1 MCLFES
7 AQWPSEGVTVMNTDR
22 KTAAHADLAYLREM
36 AEAGA
41 KAPLLGGRFM
51 VWWGGLTGLVAFVHW
66 LIITGTL
73 DFGAQALWPLWLG
86 YMVLGSVGSA
96 VLGWS
101 LRNKPGTGSMGN
113 RVQQVLWPVLGGCI
127 GLYFTGLVAGMA
139 LGLVP
144 IELVNTM
151 MPVAFLAYGAGWM
164 VDALLS
170 RERLL
175 LIPAIVTLLGG
186 FAGAALVMTPW
197 VYLVASA
204 GMLLGTFIPG
214 FFLMARE
221 PRDVV

>member
-1 MCLFES
+1 
-7 AQWPSEGVTVMNTDR
+7 MNTDR
-22 KTAAHADLAYLREM
+22 KTAANADLAYLREM

-51 VWWGGLTGLVAFVHW
+51 VWWGGLTGSVTLVHW
-66 LIITGTL
+66 LILTDAL

-86 YMVLGSVGSA
+86 YMILGSIGSA

-101 LRNKPGTGSMGN
+101 LRNKPGAGSMGN
-113 RVQQVLWPVLGGCI
+113 RVQQVMWPVLGGSI
-127 GLYFTGLVAGMA
+127 GLYFAGLSTGIAT
-139 LGLVP
+139 GLVP
-144 IELVNTM
+144 IILINTM

-170 RERLL
+170 REKLL
-175 LIPAIVTLLGG
+175 LVPAIITLAAA
-186 FAGAALVMTPW
+186 FAGAVFVTTAW
-197 VYLVASA
+197 VYLIASA

-221 PRDVV
+221 PREVI

>member
-1 MCLFES
+1 
-7 AQWPSEGVTVMNTDR
+7 
-22 KTAAHADLAYLREM
+22 
-36 AEAGA
+36 
-41 KAPLLGGRFM
+41 
-51 VWWGGLTGLVAFVHW
+51 
-66 LIITGTL
+66 
-73 DFGAQALWPLWLG
+73 
-86 YMVLGSVGSA
+86 
-96 VLGWS
+96 
-101 LRNKPGTGSMGN
+101 
-113 RVQQVLWPVLGGCI
+113 
-127 GLYFTGLVAGMA
+127 
-139 LGLVP
+139 
-144 IELVNTM
+144 

>member
-1 MCLFES
+1 M
-7 AQWPSEGVTVMNTDR
+7 TTDR
-22 KTAAHADLAYLREM
+22 KTAGNADLAYLREM

-51 VWWGGLTGLVAFVHW
+51 VWWGGLTGAVALAHW

-73 DFGAQALWPLWLG
+73 DFGPQALWPLWLG
-86 YMVLGSVGSA
+86 YMVLGSAGSA
-96 VLGWS
+96 LLGWS

-113 RVQQVLWPVLGGCI
+113 RVQQVMWPVLGGVI
-127 GLYFTGLVAGMA
+127 GLYFAGLVTGMATGLVPVA
-139 LGLVP
+139 
-144 IELVNTM
+144 LVNTM
-151 MPVAFLAYGAGWM
+151 MPVAFLAYGTGWM

-175 LIPAIVTLLGG
+175 LIPAIITLVAGFGG
-186 FAGAALVMTPW
+186 AVFVMTPW

>member
-1 MCLFES
+1 
-7 AQWPSEGVTVMNTDR
+7 MNTDR

-127 GLYFTGLVAGMA
+127 GLYFAGLIAGMA

>member
-1 MCLFES
+1 
-7 AQWPSEGVTVMNTDR
+7 MNTDR

-113 RVQQVLWPVLGGCI
+113 RVQQVLWPVLGGMYRALLCR
-127 GLYFTGLVAGMA
+127 TGRRD
-139 LGLVP
+139 
-144 IELVNTM
+144 
-151 MPVAFLAYGAGWM
+151 GAGACTDRAGQHD
-164 VDALLS
+164 DA
-170 RERLL
+170 
-175 LIPAIVTLLGG
+175 GG
-186 FAGAALVMTPW
+186 VSGLWGGMDGRCAA
-197 VYLVASA
+197 VA
-204 GMLLGTFIPG
+204 
-214 FFLMARE
+214 
-221 PRDVV
+221 